1 MESIIASVVK
11 SPTKAD
17 IDDWDLSDFRKV
29 WLEEDLTI
37 PSYDGPPR
45 RRYNQNS
52 R

>member
-1 MESIIASVVK
+1 MESILFSVVK
-11 SPTKAD
+11 SPSKAE

-29 WLEEDLTI
+29 WMEDLTI